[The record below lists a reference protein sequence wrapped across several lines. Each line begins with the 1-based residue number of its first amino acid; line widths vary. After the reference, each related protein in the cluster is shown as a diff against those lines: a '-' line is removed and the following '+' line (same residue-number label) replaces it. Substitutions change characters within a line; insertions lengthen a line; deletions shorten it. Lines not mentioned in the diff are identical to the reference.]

1 MAIHDFLKKC
11 VMHVIIVC
19 ALSCTDP
26 VPIVPTVEPKIISFV
41 CCCMEQV
48 PFEPKLSH
56 EGDTQ
61 NFDGYAEID
70 YKMIMPAPEKD
81 RVLFVDF

>member
-1 MAIHDFLKKC
+1 
-11 VMHVIIVC
+11 
-19 ALSCTDP
+19 
-26 VPIVPTVEPKIISFV
+26 
-41 CCCMEQV
+41 MEQV
-48 PFEPKLSH
+48 PFVPKLSH

-81 RVLFVDF
+81 RVLFIDF